1 MTVMLPAGSGVVVQ
15 GITGRESRFWTERML
30 AAGTRIVAGVTPGK
44 EGEVVHGVPVYHTV
58 RRALRHHPAEAAVT
72 LVPAAFAKEAALE
85 ALEAGLQ
92 LVVWL
97 TDGVPVQDVLE
108 VVGEARTRRAS
119 VVGPNT
125 PGLAVPGR
133 SMLGFVPVWLEHV
146 WRPGCVGLMSRSG
159 TLSNEVASHI
169 VAAGYGVSSF
179 VGCGGDPVVGTRFVD
194 LLPQFE
200 RDPGTRAVVLVGEV
214 GGFME
219 EEAAALIFRQGYPK
233 PVVAYVAGRNAPAG
247 KKMGHAGAIIAGSV
261 GKAASK
267 EQVLRAAGVRVAERP
282 AAVGALLKEAL
293 Q

>member
-1 MTVMLPAGSGVVVQ
+1 MTLMLPAGGGVVVQ

-30 AAGTRIVAGVTPGK
+30 SAGARIVAGVTPGK

-58 RRALRHHPAEAAVT
+58 QRARRRHPAEVAVI

-85 ALEAGLQ
+85 ALEAGMQ

-97 TDGVPVQDVLE
+97 TDGVPVQDVMA
-108 VVGEARTRRAS
+108 VVGEARARRAS

-125 PGLAVPGR
+125 PGLAVPGHT
-133 SMLGFVPVWLEHV
+133 MLGFVPVWLDQV

-169 VAAGYGVSSF
+169 VAAGYGVSTF

-200 RDPGTRAVVLVGEV
+200 QDPATRAVVLVGEV
-214 GGFME
+214 GGSME
-219 EEAAALIFRQGYPK
+219 EEAAGWILRRGYAK
-233 PVVAYVAGRNAPAG
+233 PVVAYIAGRTAPEG
-247 KKMGHAGAIIAGSV
+247 KRMGHAGAIIAGST
-261 GKAASK
+261 GKAVSK
-267 EQVLRAAGVRVAERP
+267 EEVLRAAGVQVAEVP
-282 AAVGALLKEAL
+282 AAVGGLLQGVL